1 MKNIIVQSIKGVL
14 SGIGIF
20 IFISIWRF
28 IQRHIK
34 LWWKNRSSITTKYE
48 IEREKTY
55 PCKDYEEATLG
66 FGTERIER
74 ESIALMERNIPYSK
88 GLWRHKI
95 YPFLNRIKN
104 RGKERK

>member
-1 MKNIIVQSIKGVL
+1 MKNFIVQSIKGVL

-55 PCKDYEEATLG
+55 PCKDYEEAMPDFEVG
-66 FGTERIER
+66 RIER
-74 ESIALMERNIPYSK
+74 ESTALLTKNVPYFK
-88 GLWRHKI
+88 GLWRRKI
-95 YPFLNRIKN
+95 YPFLNRTKDMGN
-104 RGKERK
+104 REK